1 MKGDDMGKWV
11 VQAEMEFSGDIIIT
25 DPCYLHSDLDW
36 DEKEAFC
43 KGHGLVSRTY
53 YGDWGCTVYKTA
65 GEAGKIE
72 SGEEIGEFCA
82 DAGMVCVLDI
92 RDALD
97 LNPGFAGWMDEHP
110 WCVTKIKGFKGTVKL
125 IKKETKRFFKDNLGN
140 RIDYVDTEL
149 RVRGEGTVN
158 GEPFTFESM
167 QTSL

>member
-1 MKGDDMGKWV
+1 MGKWV
-11 VQAEMEFSGDIIIT
+11 VQAEMEFAGDIIIT

-43 KGHGLVSRTY
+43 KDHGLVSRTY
-53 YGDWGCTVYKTA
+53 YGDWGCTVYKTTGKA
-65 GEAGKIE
+65 GTIR
-72 SGEEIGEFCA
+72 SGEEIGKFCA
-82 DAGMVCVLDI
+82 DGGMVCVLDI

-97 LNPGFAGWMDEHP
+97 LNPGFAGWMDEHQ

-125 IKKETKRFFKDNLGN
+125 IKKETKQFFKDNLGN

-158 GEPFTFESM
+158 GEPFTFESK